1 MQLTQQRS
9 IDHFFSNVTWNK
21 IEELEKLNEDSFDF
35 ELATHWRNPS
45 IFLTL
50 SLFIVTR
57 VSDYVCI
64 LSWITCQVFSQYMH
78 ARHVGLVAMVMPS
91 WHRTLFASI
100 ALSLASN
107 DIHILEM
114 RKNYLLVNFMA
125 MSSI

>member
-64 LSWITCQVFSQYMH
+64 PVGSPARCSPNTCMH
-78 ARHVGLVAMVMPS
+78 TM
-91 WHRTLFASI
+91 
-100 ALSLASN
+100 
-107 DIHILEM
+107 
-114 RKNYLLVNFMA
+114 
-125 MSSI
+125 

>member
-1 MQLTQQRS
+1 MDPLTHCFFFLSRMQLTQQRS

-64 LSWITCQVFSQYMH
+64 PVESPARCFPNTCM
-78 ARHVGLVAMVMPS
+78 
-91 WHRTLFASI
+91 RT
-100 ALSLASN
+100 
-107 DIHILEM
+107 M
-114 RKNYLLVNFMA
+114 
-125 MSSI
+125 